1 MTLPRRFRAAAHQI
15 AAPLLAIAM
24 VASAALALS
33 AAAPASAQPQA
44 APPAGCTGTPSATWL
59 NVVVEGVRSSSGLM
73 AVTLYGDDSSRFLV
87 KRGSLYVGR
96 VDARSGT
103 TRACIFV
110 PKPGVYALAL
120 YHDENANRSFDR
132 TGMGLPAEGFGFS
145 NNPAT
150 LAGLPSFKSVRINV
164 PKAGLTTRITMKYP

>member
-1 MTLPRRFRAAAHQI
+1 MTLPRRLRAAATRH
-15 AAPLLAIAM
+15 AAALFAIGG
-24 VASAALALS
+24 ASAAALALA
-33 AAAPASAQPQA
+33 AAAPATAQPQS

-59 NVVVEGVRSSSGLM
+59 NVVIDNVRSSEGLM
-73 AVTLYGDDSSRFLV
+73 AVTLYADDSSKFLI
-87 KRGSLYVGR
+87 KHGSLYVGR
-96 VDARSGT
+96 VNARAGT

-132 TGMGLPAEGFGFS
+132 TGMGLPDEGYGFS

-150 LAGLPSFKSVRINV
+150 LAGLPSFKSVRIAV
-164 PKAGLTTRITMKYP
+164 PKAGLTTRVTMKYP